1 MPNSCSVCPWLVS
14 LLVLSS
20 HRTVTVSY
28 LYHVI
33 SFPKKLPCTD
43 WTTQSR
49 VQVVWTHQ
57 MHTSAVFLTHHPKCT
72 HLQSRCA
79 PVSYGRPFVVSL
91 ASCRGVWALDLPG
104 AADSQVGGL
113 QWWWIICWG
122 KWRPDYTGLCG
133 AVLPSLKESESSH
146 VRVYTCEDPSACL
159 CTCVHTGAVLTPC
172 QITRH
177 RLKTVREREGSWRKT
192 VVPYVSVWDKLCF
205 HFVLFE
211 ISSCFPQL
219 VSHTVNIII

>member
-1 MPNSCSVCPWLVS
+1 MHAHHGGNSTQVAFCVYTQHGGSIEACGPMTASPAWHFTLLPEQGILVSQHFPKPCPLPSPLPSFPVLSSFLPLTLHLSFSIDFLRHLVTLFSDMPNSCSVCPWLVS

-57 MHTSAVFLTHHPKCT
+57 MHTSAVFLAHHPKCT

-79 PVSYGRPFVVSL
+79 PVSYGRPCPELGF
-91 ASCRGVWALDLPG
+91 RGEG
-104 AADSQVGGL
+104 
-113 QWWWIICWG
+113 
-122 KWRPDYTGLCG
+122 
-133 AVLPSLKESESSH
+133 
-146 VRVYTCEDPSACL
+146 CEL
-159 CTCVHTGAVLTPC
+159 
-172 QITRH
+172 
-177 RLKTVREREGSWRKT
+177 
-192 VVPYVSVWDKLCF
+192 
-205 HFVLFE
+205 
-211 ISSCFPQL
+211 
-219 VSHTVNIII
+219 